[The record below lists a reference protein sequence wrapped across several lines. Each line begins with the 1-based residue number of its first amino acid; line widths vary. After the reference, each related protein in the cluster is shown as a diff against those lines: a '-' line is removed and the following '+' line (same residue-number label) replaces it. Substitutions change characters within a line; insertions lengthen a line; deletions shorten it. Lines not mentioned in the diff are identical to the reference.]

1 MDITYVI
8 DAARSVSESQDVI
21 GAVTQAA
28 ADIPKDPNAIGQGL
42 KLLGAGLAVGL
53 AGIGVGAGQGVAAG
67 KLAEAVSR
75 NPEQKSKIQSSAIV
89 GLAIS
94 ESAVIYA
101 LIIAILL
108 IFVA

>member
-8 DAARSVSESQDVI
+8 DSARTIAEH
-21 GAVTQAA
+21 QAA
-28 ADIPKDPNAIGQGL
+28 AADVVSTGEGL

-53 AGIGVGAGQGVAAG
+53 AGIGVGAGQGIAAG

>member
-8 DAARSVSESQDVI
+8 DGARTIAEH
-21 GAVTQAA
+21 QAA
-28 ADIPKDPNAIGQGL
+28 AADTAISTGEGL

-53 AGIGVGAGQGVAAG
+53 AGIGVGAGQGIAAG

>member
-1 MDITYVI
+1 MVDITFVL
-8 DAARSVSESQDVI
+8 DAARSASDCGDALTTLV
-21 GAVTQAA
+21 AQADA
-28 ADIPKDPNAIGQGL
+28 TSTGTGL
-42 KLLGAGLAVGL
+42 KFLGAGLAVGL
-53 AGIGVGAGQGVAAG
+53 AGIGVGAGQGIAAG

-108 IFVA
+108 IFVAK

>member
-1 MDITYVI
+1 MDITFIV
-8 DAARSVSESQDVI
+8 DTARSVSEQSDV
-21 GAVTQAA
+21 VTSIVQQAA
-28 ADIPKDPNAIGQGL
+28 GQDIGTGL
-42 KLLGAGLAVGL
+42 QYLGAGLAIGL
-53 AGIGVGAGQGVAAG
+53 AGIGVGAGQGMAAG

-75 NPEQKSKIQSSAIV
+75 NPEQKSKIQSSAII

-108 IFVA
+108 IFVK